1 MCAAS
6 MVMGPGSSALLVCA
20 RAGAAARSASASVAK
35 RYPMERA
42 AMLLMLEFSMIHAD
56 SRRAALESW
65 LAAQL
70 RGARFS
76 LTPASV
82 DASFRRY
89 FRAALPDGRSYVVM
103 DAPPGKEDCR
113 PFVHVAGLLR
123 AAGVH
128 APEVHAGDLAQGFLL
143 LGDLGTQ
150 TYLQELNADNAAR
163 LLGDATDALLRWQLA
178 TRPGELPP
186 YDEALLRREMDLFPE
201 WYVSR
206 HLGVELSNAQKS
218 GLEGIFRLL
227 VKSALAQPAVYVHRD
242 YMPRNLMVSD
252 PNPGVL
258 DFQDAVLGPI
268 TYDMASLLRDAF
280 VSWDEEL
287 VLDWGVRYW
296 EKAKRAGLPVETDFA
311 EFWRAFEWMGLQ
323 RHLKVLGI
331 FARINYRD
339 GKPKYLADTPR
350 FIGYVR
356 AVSARYAALAPLACL
371 LVNSDVYCEVEFEKL
386 LRHSLAGRL
395 GHLVLVPNPL
405 YHPAGDFTL
414 DHGLIGNGAGPRYT
428 YAGVAVMSPA
438 LFAQV
443 EPGERAPLA
452 PLLRAAAERRL
463 LSGEPYA
470 GLWQD
475 VGSAERLAELRA
487 RLASRNETY

>member
-1 MCAAS
+1 
-6 MVMGPGSSALLVCA
+6 
-20 RAGAAARSASASVAK
+20 
-35 RYPMERA
+35 
-42 AMLLMLEFSMIHAD
+42 MLLMLEFSMIHAD
-56 SRRAALESW
+56 SRRAAVESW

-103 DAPPGKEDCR
+103 DAPPDQEDCR
-113 PFVHVAGLLR
+113 PFVHVARLLR

-128 APEVHAGDLAQGFLL
+128 APEVHAEDLAQGFLL

-163 LLGDATDALLRWQLA
+163 LLGEATDALLRWQLA

-186 YDEALLRREMDLFPE
+186 YDEALLRREMNLFPE
-201 WYVSR
+201 WYVAR
-206 HLGVELSNAQKS
+206 HLKVRLSDSQNNS
-218 GLEGIFRLL
+218 LEQIFRLL

-242 YMPRNLMVSD
+242 YMPRNLMLSD

-268 TYDMASLLRDAF
+268 TYDMVSLLRDAF
-280 VSWDEEL
+280 VSWDEER
-287 VLDWGVRYW
+287 VLDWSARYW

-339 GKPKYLADTPR
+339 GKPKYLEDTPR
-350 FIGYVR
+350 FTRYAR
-356 AVSARYAALAPLACL
+356 AVSERYAALAPLA
-371 LVNSDVYCEVEFEKL
+371 
-386 LRHSLAGRL
+386 
-395 GHLVLVPNPL
+395 
-405 YHPAGDFTL
+405 
-414 DHGLIGNGAGPRYT
+414 
-428 YAGVAVMSPA
+428 
-438 LFAQV
+438 
-443 EPGERAPLA
+443 
-452 PLLRAAAERRL
+452 RL
-463 LSGEPYA
+463 L
-470 GLWQD
+470 D
-475 VGSAERLAELRA
+475 EL
-487 RLASRNETY
+487 E